1 MEYVAPP
8 SVHRVLCA
16 DCGTPIEPNSANLC
30 IACLRN
36 SVDITEGIPKQGT
49 SLHRIHFPTVNFCR
63 NCERFLSPPATWTI
77 AQPESRELLAI
88 CLKKLKGLN
97 KVRLI
102 DAGFI
107 WTEPHSKRI
116 KVKLTIQKEVFTSTI
131 LQQIFEV
138 EYVVIYGQCPDCTR
152 LAAKNTWKA
161 MVQVRQKV
169 NHKRTFLYL
178 EQLILKHSAQ
188 KDTIN
193 VKEAKDGL
201 DFYYTQRSHAIK
213 MVEFLNAVVPIRS
226 KTSEQLLS
234 TDTHSNTSN
243 YKFTY
248 SCEIIPICK
257 DDLVCLP
264 QKQARALSNISPL
277 TVCTR
282 VGNSIHLIDP
292 ATLQTTDVTAPVYW
306 RTPFDSLATVSD
318 LVEFTVLDI
327 EPSGKTN
334 GRWVLAD
341 AQVAPN
347 SGFRS
352 MEVDENGGGADGI
365 YHTRTHLGG
374 ILQPGDTALGYLLS
388 RANFNSDAFDALDAS
403 RVPDVV
409 LIKKTYPNRRKKH
422 RTRNWRLRSIAKEA
436 NEEGEGAEGRGALGR
451 RGGLDQQRVEADYEQ
466 FLRDLEED
474 PELRATINLYK
485 KEEGDVD
492 MAAVKEKKLVG
503 KKGAQYAME
512 GVESTNP
519 EEDGE
524 EEEVDFPEVKLDEL
538 VEHFDEMGL
547 EEEDHA

>member
-36 SVDITEGIPKQGT
+36 SVDITEGIPKQ
-49 SLHRIHFPTVNFCR
+49 STVNFCR
-63 NCERFLSPPATWTI
+63 NCDRFLSPPNTWTI

-116 KVKLTIQKEVFTSTI
+116 KVKLTIQKEVFTSTV

-138 EYVVIYGQCPDCTR
+138 EYVVIHGQCPDCTR

-169 NHKRTFLYL
+169 SHKRTFLYL

-201 DFYYTQRSHAIK
+201 DFFYTQRSHAIK
-213 MVEFLNAVVPIRS
+213 MVDFLNAVVPIRS
-226 KTSEQLLS
+226 KASEQLLS

-264 QKQARALSNISPL
+264 QKQARSLSNISPL

-292 ATLQTTDVTAPVYW
+292 ATLRTADLAAPVYW
-306 RTPFDSLATVSD
+306 RTPFDSLATISD
-318 LVEFTVLDI
+318 LVEFTVLDV

-347 SGFRS
+347 GAFQGG
-352 MEVDENGGGADGI
+352 MELDEGGGGADGI

-388 RANFNSDAFDALDAS
+388 RANFNSDEFDALDSA
-403 RVPDVV
+403 RVPDVILV
-409 LIKKTYPNRRKKH
+409 KKTYPNRRKKH
-422 RTRNWRLRSIAKEA
+422 RTRAWRLRSIAKEA

-451 RGGLDQQRVEADYEQ
+451 RGGLDQQRVEADYEA
-466 FLRDLEED
+466 FLQDLEED

-485 KEEGDVD
+485 AEPKGDVEMGD
-492 MAAVKEKKLVG
+492 VKGKSKVA
-503 KKGAQYAME
+503 KKGGQYAME
-512 GVESTNP
+512 GVETQDEEA
-519 EEDGE
+519 EEDE
-524 EEEVDFPEVKLDEL
+524 PDFPEVKLEEL

-547 EEEDHA
+547 EDEEHAP